1 MAKSKRITLPDKV
14 APESVE
20 NNPGMLH
27 PVTPEQRYH
36 YVEVAAY
43 YIAERRRSF
52 DAGYAHEDWAQAEL
66 GIDRLLAE
74 GQINR

>member
-1 MAKSKRITLPDKV
+1 MAKSKRITSPNNAIPDPAEKN
-14 APESVE
+14 A
-20 NNPGMLH
+20 GMRH

-43 YIAERRRSF
+43 YLAERRSF
-52 DAGYAHEDWAQAEL
+52 DGGYAHEDWAQAEL
-66 GIDRLLAE
+66 EIDRLLAE